1 MGIVLEPDTHSLAHC
16 MLLRAYLIYSFLL
29 LNDLFQLHLVFLLD
43 APQHISV
50 NRFVR
55 PWGVFGGVPAL
66 PAAVPFS
73 ELSLPV
79 GSAFCHTAHSFCS
92 NTRYCRRRKIARKTG
107 QSYQNN
113 NKQPHQHASAMFC
126 LGLSRNQRMY
136 CRKTTKHRM
145 VRSRPVMDILLALG
159 RALHCLRKQWPYLI
173 CFLEDGR
180 LNRAT
185 TGRSAV

>member
-1 MGIVLEPDTHSLAHC
+1 MKPLVRLGSPQRVLPH
-16 MLLRAYLIYSFLL
+16 FLG
-29 LNDLFQLHLVFLLD
+29 FLLD

-50 NRFVR
+50 NGFVR
-55 PWGVFGGVPAL
+55 PWGVFGGGPPSGRPVFGAFPPRWLCVL
-66 PAAVPFS
+66 PYR
-73 ELSLPV
+73 SLLLQQ
-79 GSAFCHTAHSFCS
+79 HTILQKEKDS
-92 NTRYCRRRKIARKTG
+92 RE
-107 QSYQNN
+107 NN

-136 CRKTTKHRM
+136 CRKTTKNRM

>member
-1 MGIVLEPDTHSLAHC
+1 MKHTAVGHEAAGKTGEPPESTPPLSWFPPGCAPAHLGKWLCPSLG
-16 MLLRAYLIYSFLL
+16 R
-29 LNDLFQLHLVFLLD
+29 
-43 APQHISV
+43 
-50 NRFVR
+50 VR
-55 PWGVFGGVPAL
+55 WCTGP

-92 NTRYCRRRKIARKTG
+92 NTRYCRRRKIAGKTG

>member
-29 LNDLFQLHLVFLLD
+29 LNDLFQFHLGFLLD

-50 NRFVR
+50 NGFVR
-55 PWGVFGGVPAL
+55 PWGVFGGVPASQR
-66 PAAVPFS
+66 PSRFR
-73 ELSLPV
+73 
-79 GSAFCHTAHSFCS
+79 SFPSPLALRFAIPRS

-113 NKQPHQHASAMFC
+113 NKQPHQHASAMFY

>member
-1 MGIVLEPDTHSLAHC
+1 MGELTLGIVLEPDTHSLAHC

-29 LNDLFQLHLVFLLD
+29 LNDLFQFHLVFLLD

-79 GSAFCHTAHSFCS
+79 GSAFAIPLTPFAATHD
-92 NTRYCRRRKIARKTG
+92 IAEGER
-107 QSYQNN
+107 
-113 NKQPHQHASAMFC
+113 
-126 LGLSRNQRMY
+126 
-136 CRKTTKHRM
+136 
-145 VRSRPVMDILLALG
+145 
-159 RALHCLRKQWPYLI
+159 
-173 CFLEDGR
+173 
-180 LNRAT
+180 
-185 TGRSAV
+185 

>member
-29 LNDLFQLHLVFLLD
+29 LNDLFQFHLVFLLD

-50 NRFVR
+50 NRFVH

-79 GSAFCHTAHSFCS
+79 GSAFCHTAQQHTILQKEKDSRENGAELS
-92 NTRYCRRRKIARKTG
+92 
-107 QSYQNN
+107 
-113 NKQPHQHASAMFC
+113 KQ
-126 LGLSRNQRMY
+126 
-136 CRKTTKHRM
+136 
-145 VRSRPVMDILLALG
+145 
-159 RALHCLRKQWPYLI
+159 
-173 CFLEDGR
+173 
-180 LNRAT
+180 
-185 TGRSAV
+185 